1 MVALSSTVFFVSL
14 IAIVLCI
21 LVFCADYLATTRDYL
36 RFVIILLSFVLRM
49 VILITHGSLFTLFLG
64 WDGLGVTS
72 YVLVQYYFNWS
83 SLNGSMTTLLTN
95 RLGDV
100 CLF

>member
-1 MVALSSTVFFVSL
+1 VSLSSTAFFVSL
-14 IAIVLCI
+14 IVIVLCI
-21 LVFCADYLATTRDYL
+21 LVFSTDYLTTSSDYL
-36 RFVIILLSFVLRM
+36 RFIVILLSFVLSM
-49 VILITHGSLFTLFLG
+49 VVLITHNSLFMLFLG

-83 SLNGSMTTLLTN
+83 SLNGSITTLLTN